1 MLYAFLTFLVL
12 AASPLLWWVRKTFT
26 FWRDKGIAHL
36 TFWQYLR
43 FLYDIFTK
51 PLNEVL
57 HRNYKRYGRVYGSYQ
72 GTAPTLVVG
81 DPDIIRE
88 VLVTKFQNFSDK
100 SAAQRIGS
108 DVWCKAIDNLSGDE
122 WKTARNIF
130 TPALTATGLRTI
142 VVKIKTIAEKLT
154 SRIVDAASQDEPVN
168 LSELSFY
175 TALDTAAALNY
186 SIELDSKNDPNHALI
201 RCLEGIYMNEGGWK
215 VLMLFFMPS
224 VFKALQ
230 PDYPKKEST
239 DVFRAFVSH
248 LIQERKSKEKEED
261 DFLQVFMNADYDWE
275 RAGNN
280 KSENTEKKKMSLD
293 EITAQGI
300 SFFIG
305 GVEGGSMTLALSA
318 YYLALHPECQDRAIA
333 EVDKT
338 LSEGDI
344 TYDALQQ
351 MSYLEACIKEALR
364 ICTPDNMWVRKTFY
378 FWNDKNVVHHTFWQY
393 LRFCVDIYTK
403 PLHEVLIRN
412 YKEHGRI
419 YGSYQGTKP
428 ILVVGDTDILR
439 DVMVSKFKNFSER
452 AEAQQ
457 IGSDAWRNSIFT
469 LSGAQWKK
477 ARTIFTPAMTTIRMK
492 ARRWWFET
500 LQYVAKSLIKVMAG
514 ETHQHFR
521 STTPAYGPHL
531 NPLKKQDAI
540 FRETDFTVMTPCVYK
555 ILQPGFLNKSST
567 GMFTAF
573 VSHLID
579 ERKSK
584 NKKEDDFLQLF
595 MDADYEWENSEE
607 KQEQTAQKRTTLC
620 SDIISAVARECLLKA
635 ITDELPVT
643 KEVNVAFSNA
653 VVKVQHQAVIQIEQ
667 FKLPV
672 KR

>member
-12 AASPLLWWVRKTFT
+12 AASSLLWWVRKTFT

-100 SAAQRIGS
+100 SEAQRIGS

-230 PDYPKKEST
+230 PDYPRKEST

-248 LIQERKSKEKEED
+248 LIQERESKEKEED

-275 RAGNN
+275 KAGNN

-364 ICTPDNMWVRKTFY
+364 ICTPDN
-378 FWNDKNVVHHTFWQY
+378 
-393 LRFCVDIYTK
+393 I
-403 PLHEVLIRN
+403 
-412 YKEHGRI
+412 
-419 YGSYQGTKP
+419 
-428 ILVVGDTDILR
+428 ILR
-439 DVMVSKFKNFSER
+439 LCTEETTVAGIHFKPGMCVAIPLPCIHRDSEYF
-452 AEAQQ
+452 AEPEKYNPDRFLLKNKAS
-457 IGSDAWRNSIFT
+457 IRSFTYMPFGAGPRNCVGMR
-469 LSGAQWKK
+469 LSLMQAKV
-477 ARTIFTPAMTTIRMK
+477 ALASLLRHVR
-492 ARRWWFET
+492 FET
-500 LQYVAKSLIKVMAG
+500 CS
-514 ETHQHFR
+514 ETMV
-521 STTPAYGPHL
+521 
-531 NPLKKQDAI
+531 PLK
-540 FRETDFTVMTPCVYK
+540 FRPLRLDPDFDGPLVLRAVTRH
-555 ILQPGFLNKSST
+555 
-567 GMFTAF
+567 
-573 VSHLID
+573 HLA
-579 ERKSK
+579 
-584 NKKEDDFLQLF
+584 N
-595 MDADYEWENSEE
+595 
-607 KQEQTAQKRTTLC
+607 
-620 SDIISAVARECLLKA
+620 
-635 ITDELPVT
+635 
-643 KEVNVAFSNA
+643 
-653 VVKVQHQAVIQIEQ
+653 
-667 FKLPV
+667 
-672 KR
+672 